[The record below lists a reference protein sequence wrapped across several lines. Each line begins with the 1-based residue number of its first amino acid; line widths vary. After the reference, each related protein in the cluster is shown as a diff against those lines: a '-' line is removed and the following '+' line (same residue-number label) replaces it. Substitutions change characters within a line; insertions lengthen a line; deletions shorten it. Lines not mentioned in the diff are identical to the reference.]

1 MVEKYHEWCE
11 RRHASKIKPLL
22 FLLVEFFL
30 YVLINWIIFKVAPLW
45 VMIITTVGLLYFFL
59 TSSLKRYNKIKQRQK
74 FYKE

>member
-1 MVEKYHEWCE
+1 MLYEV
-11 RRHASKIKPLL
+11 ITPLL